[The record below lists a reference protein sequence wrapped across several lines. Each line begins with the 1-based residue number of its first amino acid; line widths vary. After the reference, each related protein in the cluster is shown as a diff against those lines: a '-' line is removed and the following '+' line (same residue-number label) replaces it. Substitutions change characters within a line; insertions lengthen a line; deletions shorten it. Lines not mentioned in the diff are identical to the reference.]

1 MRIHCLRVHFQKVP
15 IFVIL
20 GILCKDKHHN
30 DQVRSKSEDSGWENV
45 WIIKNIGA
53 KLQQKLEV
61 FEIFTYFL
69 EKLRGQVSL
78 LTPSLIP

>member
-1 MRIHCLRVHFQKVP
+1 MRVHCLRVHFQKVP

-45 WIIKNIGA
+45 
-53 KLQQKLEV
+53 
-61 FEIFTYFL
+61 
-69 EKLRGQVSL
+69 
-78 LTPSLIP
+78 